1 MKKIA
6 FHDNTL
12 TIRGTTV
19 SLYDYANYC
28 EKFFGYKSIIVIP
41 TSSLGKNDDIAVK
54 KFMDRFELFFYKDL
68 NELENILENEMCD
81 IFYSIKYGINDG
93 VFSTKI
99 KSCIHCVFY
108 MADEHGDV
116 YAGVS
121 EQIANKFGKT
131 LYVPHMISL
140 EPSKTKENLRNVL
153 GIPEN
158 ATVFGYHGG
167 FDSFNIHFAMEVVK
181 KAVRVLD
188 NVYFIFVNIQR
199 FDNHSNIFFLNKII
213 NDDDKNR
220 FISSCDACL
229 EAQSLG
235 QSFGL
240 SLAEFS
246 INNKPIITFGGVV
259 LNDNYKRILKD
270 KAIYYK
276 NETELMDIIA
286 NFDKNEYIN
295 KDLNCYKEYSPENVM
310 KIFKKV
316 FLD

>member
-28 EKFFGYKSIIVIP
+28 EKFFNYESIIVIP
-41 TSSLGKNDDIAVK
+41 INSITKNDDIAIK
-54 KFMDRFELFFYKDL
+54 KFIKRFKLFFYKDL
-68 NELENILENEMCD
+68 DDLENILEKEKCD
-81 IFYSIKYGINDG
+81 VFYAIKYGTNDG
-93 VFSTKI
+93 IFSKKI
-99 KSCIHCVFY
+99 KSCIHCVFN
-108 MADEHGDV
+108 MNDEHGDV

-121 EQIANKFGKT
+121 EQIAMKFGKT

-140 EPSKTKENLRNVL
+140 EPSITKENLRETLN
-153 GIPEN
+153 IPKE

-167 FDSFNIHFAMEVVK
+167 YDSFNITFAIEVVK

-188 NVYFIFVNIQR
+188 NVYFIFVNIPK
-199 FDNHSNIFFLNKII
+199 FDNHSNIIFLKKII
-213 NDDDKNR
+213 DDEDKNR

-270 KAIYYK
+270 KAIYYH
-276 NETELMDIIA
+276 NEQELLDIIA
-286 NFDKNEYIN
+286 NFNKNDYKD
-295 KDLNCYKEYSPENVM
+295 KDLNCYKEYCPENVM
-310 KIFKKV
+310 KIFKQV